1 MFLIEDAA
9 LAILYTGDIRGT
21 CSALQYF
28 PDSLNF
34 FLAEPWW
41 VNSIARNSVII
52 PFTCKQRRLE
62 NVYLDTTFVAMENI
76 DEVFPTKAEGLTDLL
91 QQISAY
97 PDDTL
102 FYFNAWTLG
111 YEEVWITLS
120 LALNSQVQPPLS
132 RIRRF
137 STYLNPDPCR

>member
-1 MFLIEDAA
+1 
-9 LAILYTGDIRGT
+9 
-21 CSALQYF
+21 
-28 PDSLNF
+28 
-34 FLAEPWW
+34 
-41 VNSIARNSVII
+41 
-52 PFTCKQRRLE
+52 
-62 NVYLDTTFVAMENI
+62 MENI

-91 QQISAY
+91 QKTSAY

-102 FYFNAWTLG
+102 FYFDAWTLG

-132 RIRRF
+132 TICRF